1 MSLSNMWCWLL
12 PLLTGIIAAI
22 IGYYWGKSN
31 SIVTN
36 DCDDWIDKNKSLQSE
51 IDQLKDQL
59 KSCEINSSS
68 LKNKVSQLTENS
80 ANLKLKASKA
90 EADARSLQFKLD
102 KTPKAD
108 VANTA
113 TLASG
118 FAAGSLVNSDVI
130 DNVSEDSLLKYDADA
145 AKAAMGKRIK
155 PDDLTMVEG
164 IGPKIS
170 ELFHAA
176 GIRTWYKLSQTD
188 SIKLKEILNNGG
200 PRFQVHKPGSWP
212 KQAAMAFKG
221 EWSQLSKWQDEHKG
235 GKE

>member
-1 MSLSNMWCWLL
+1 MNLSNIWCWLL
-12 PLLTGIIAAI
+12 PLLTGIISGI

-31 SIVTN
+31 SVITN
-36 DCDDWIDKNKSLQSE
+36 DCDDWIDKNKTLQSE

-68 LKNKVSQLTENS
+68 LKNKVSQLTKNS
-80 ANLKLKASKA
+80 DDLKIKASKA
-90 EADARSLQFKLD
+90 EADARSLQLKLD
-102 KTPKAD
+102 QAPAVDAT
-108 VANTA
+108 NTA
-113 TLASG
+113 NLASG
-118 FAAGSLVNSDVI
+118 FVAGAVTNNVI
-130 DNVSEDSLLKYDADA
+130 DSANEDSNLKYDADA

-155 PDDLTMVEG
+155 PDDLTIVEG

-188 SIKLKEILNNGG
+188 PVKLKEILNNGG
-200 PRFQVHKPGSWP
+200 SRFQVHQPGSWP